1 MKPPISPH
9 VSIYKFP
16 LTALSSITNR
26 ITGIVLSGGFIV
38 FGISSFFPNQ
48 QIIMLKKY
56 ESTYEYKQ
64 IINSI
69 LFFPIIFHT
78 LGGVRHFLW
87 DYKPQLLSNSKV
99 TKSSYILFGTT
110 GIFSI
115 ILGLINNNSYYQNTL
130 FSFLEKKNDR

>member
-1 MKPPISPH
+1 MKPQISPH

-38 FGISSFFPNQ
+38 IGISSFFPKQ
-48 QIIMLKKY
+48 QAMILKKY
-56 ESTYEYKQ
+56 DTTHILRWEP
-64 IINSI
+64 I

-78 LGGVRHFLW
+78 LGGIRHFLW
-87 DYKPQLLSNSKV
+87 DYKPQLLSNTKV

-110 GIFSI
+110 GVFSI

-130 FSFLEKKNDR
+130 FSFFQKKNDR